1 VKRPT
6 IYLCIFLLIFT
17 ALFMF
22 LSSQAMAYDPKND
35 LVSAID
41 LKPTGLMVKKASSH
55 SGTAKEGSPS
65 PQQVSIPVG
74 DGVST
79 YVDCSAPGRQDPAKE
94 SAKNFR
100 TVLGF
105 HILLK

>member
-1 VKRPT
+1 
-6 IYLCIFLLIFT
+6 
-17 ALFMF
+17 MF
-22 LSSQAMAYDPKND
+22 LSSRAMAYDPKND

-41 LKPTGLMVKKASSH
+41 LKPTGLMMKKTSAEN
-55 SGTAKEGSPS
+55 GTTKEGSPS
-65 PQQVSIPVG
+65 PQVSIPVG

-79 YVDCSAPGRQDPAKE
+79 YVDCSTPGRQDPAKE